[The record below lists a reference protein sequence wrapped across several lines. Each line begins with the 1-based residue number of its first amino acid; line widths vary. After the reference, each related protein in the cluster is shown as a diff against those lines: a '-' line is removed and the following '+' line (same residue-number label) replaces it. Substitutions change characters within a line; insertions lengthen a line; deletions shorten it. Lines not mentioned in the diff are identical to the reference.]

1 MLISMKKSCKFL
13 DFPPRSIQNGFV
25 HRFHSHFTAL
35 LIAWAGGEEEGEIR
49 KKFRTARVNVWRGQ
63 RAAKCGKSKLN

>member
-25 HRFHSHFTAL
+25 HRFHSHFAAL
-35 LIAWAGGEEEGEIR
+35 LIAWTKAE
-49 KKFRTARVNVWRGQ
+49 RGRRGHGLPDAMSGADSGQ
-63 RAAKCGKSKLN
+63 L